1 MRILSNKKYEALK
14 IEKKGYFEALNNQL
28 NAYFRV
34 IAPQLRGMELTSAG
48 EIDRKEIKRLYENS
62 APVQGVVNM
71 IADNVGDVSR
81 YLELYDRK
89 TGQYV
94 ESHFIYDLLVRPNDR
109 FSQRKFFTAWA
120 VNKCLFGDAWV
131 YAPKAIGRNFGKV
144 EEMYILPS
152 YKVCPERGGITQ
164 PLKALKFT
172 GGIEGIDVGD
182 VFESFDYNLDDTSF
196 LGTSK
201 IVAAAVYLSVLERG
215 MNREA
220 TALQN
225 GGVANLITPL
235 DKGLGIMPSDADD
248 MEDKLNNIENVNGNI
263 ALRLPVDVKQL
274 GNTPIDLSIL
284 ESHKEAVTALCFVF
298 KIPVDLYYGQSK
310 YENAKEAKKTIFE
323 QCAIPLVNEFAE
335 DLLRYLKLDK
345 DFELKV
351 NTEEIDVLKAKASDV
366 LDNIAKMHG
375 TINELREA
383 NGYEPLDDPDA
394 DKPIV
399 PMGVTFGFDAYD
411 ISE

>member
-1 MRILSNKKYEALK
+1 MKILSNKKYEALK
-14 IEKKGYFEALNNQL
+14 IEKKGFYDAVNNQV

-34 IAPQLRGMELTSAG
+34 IAPQLHGLDLQNVG
-48 EIDRKEIKRLYENS
+48 EIDREEIKRLYENS

-81 YLELYDRK
+81 YLELYDKK
-89 TGQYV
+89 TGEYI
-94 ESHFIYDLLVRPNDR
+94 ENHFIYDLLVRPNDR

-131 YAPKAIGRNFGKV
+131 YAPKALGRNFGKV

-152 YKVCPERGGITQ
+152 HKVQPEKGGILQ
-164 PLKALKFT
+164 PLKNIKFT
-172 GGIEGIDVGD
+172 GSIEGIDAAE
-182 VFESFDYNLDDTSF
+182 VFESFDYNLEDTSF

-220 TALQN
+220 TALKN
-225 GGVANLITPL
+225 GGVSNIITPV
-235 DKGLGIMPSDADD
+235 DKGLGVMPSDADD
-248 MEDKLNNIENVNGNI
+248 MEDKLNDINNVNGNV
-263 ALRLPVDVKQL
+263 ALRLPVDVKTL
-274 GNTPIDLSIL
+274 GNTPVDLSIL

-323 QCAIPLVNEFAE
+323 QCAIPLANEFAE

-351 NTEEIDVLKAKASDV
+351 NTEEIDVLKAKSSDV
-366 LDNIAKMHG
+366 LDNIARMHG
-375 TINELREA
+375 SLNELREA
-383 NGYEPLDDPDA
+383 NGYERLDDPEA
-394 DKPIV
+394 DKPII
-399 PMGVTFGFDAYD
+399 PLGVSFGFDTYD
-411 ISE
+411 INE